1 MHTFGGDFNYV
12 NARIFF
18 KNLDKLI
25 NYINN
30 KS

>member
-12 NARIFF
+12 NARVFY

-25 NYINN
+25 NYINKN
-30 KS
+30 K